1 MINSWKNGKSHAG
14 FKSAFEVPEMEKI
27 KVKWR
32 KKVKYLLI
40 VKLQNGDLTTV
51 IFDSMQHMD
60 EYLENMHSVIED
72 VILKIA
78 FNTEKGS
85 NYVNVL

>member
-1 MINSWKNGKSHAG
+1 
-14 FKSAFEVPEMEKI
+14 MEKI
-27 KVKWR
+27 KVKGR

>member
-1 MINSWKNGKSHAG
+1 
-14 FKSAFEVPEMEKI
+14 ME
-27 KVKWR
+27 
-32 KKVKYLLI
+32 KVKYLLI

-85 NYVNVL
+85 NVNVL

>member
-1 MINSWKNGKSHAG
+1 M
-14 FKSAFEVPEMEKI
+14 
-27 KVKWR
+27 
-32 KKVKYLLI
+32 KYLLI